1 MIAGILR
8 GVLLRFASE
17 YLSNIDISKLSLW
30 SGHVS
35 LQNVNLNSSAITNSL
50 NLPYLRLESGK
61 IALLELSLPW
71 TSLSTKKVQIVLRQV
86 DIELALT
93 DNLINLNKPPAVSE
107 SEETFL
113 SKILANITV
122 IVQDLT
128 VKIRMS
134 EEAEYIAC
142 MVVKELQVTTTNP
155 QWQEEFMNPF
165 TQLPNGIGLKINR
178 LIEVEG
184 LSFRVISGKR
194 EEYISEVIVS
204 HKFEQEKCGGCP
216 LCFGFKNSSYYS
228 LFNVKNLAL
237 KVFWLSGMEQTT
249 SIGKAGFIEFVNISN
264 SSDIFIQIMSN
275 VNIKCNL
282 VHDQML
288 IRDLYTAQEK
298 FETPEIRP
306 IEVHEASSWLSWG
319 KSMLVTPLSCSPSL
333 SQSRIRNKI
342 ISKESKLSYS
352 LPSFILKLRIHNF
365 QHLKTFKYVFSGEN
379 ASFESEVNSSESS
392 ENTIIRIYDNKSNG
406 SIRNFTLSCY
416 EKQDCSIFSI
426 SLITFTRLNNTLDF
440 KLENI
445 ASKSIKRG
453 QKVSV
458 DGLTLN
464 KITGNLTLTDPVH
477 IKFQTHPVSLDMK
490 LEDLNQF
497 NQALFELQTFVYRIQ
512 NPVVKSGSA
521 QLPEIFY
528 KKSQKNDESYIE
540 ELKSHAG
547 ELMGKL
553 EQKTQECEQLRK
565 RLMEVAGNTGIA
577 GILNI
582 NTEDILCISSKAR
595 INESEVSL
603 VLTRDLVYVMTKEG
617 RIINKNLTKDLA
629 RLEEKGSNELSIYLS
644 SGKYIRSSMDNRT
657 EFVNAIKE
665 LFVVS

>member
-35 LQNVNLNSSAITNSL
+35 LQNVNLNASAITNSL

-61 IALLELSLPW
+61 IALLELALPW
-71 TSLSTKKVQIVLRQV
+71 TSLSTKKVKIVLRQV
-86 DIELALT
+86 EVEVALT

-113 SKILANITV
+113 SKILANMTV
-122 IVQDLT
+122 IVQDLVIK
-128 VKIRMS
+128 VKMS

-142 MVVKELQVTTTNP
+142 IVVKELQVTTTNP
-155 QWQEEFMNPF
+155 QWQEEFINPF
-165 TQLPNGIGLKINR
+165 TQMPNGIGLKIYR
-178 LIEVEG
+178 LVEVEG

-194 EEYISEVIVS
+194 EEYLSEFIVS

-228 LFNVKNLAL
+228 LFNVSNLAL
-237 KVFWLSGMEQTT
+237 KVFWLSSIEHTT
-249 SIGKAGFIEFVNISN
+249 NIGKAGFVEFINISN

-288 IRDLYTAQEK
+288 VRDLFTALDK
-298 FETPEIRP
+298 FEVPEIRP
-306 IEVHEASSWLSWG
+306 IEVQESSSWLSWG
-319 KSMLVTPLSCSPSL
+319 KSVLVSPLSCSPSL
-333 SQSRIRNKI
+333 NQSRIRNKI
-342 ISKESKLSYS
+342 TSKEMKLSYS

-379 ASFESEVNSSESS
+379 AAMECAVNSSESS
-392 ENTIIRIYDNKSNG
+392 ENTIIRIFENKSSG

-426 SLITFTRLNNTLDF
+426 SSIVFTRLNNTLDTT
-440 KLENI
+440 LETI
-445 ASKSIKRG
+445 SSKSIKKG

-458 DGLTLN
+458 DGININ
-464 KITGNLTLTDPVH
+464 KITGTINLAEPIH
-477 IKFQTHPVSLDMK
+477 MKFQTLPVSLDMN
-490 LEDLNQF
+490 LDDLNQF
-497 NQALFELQTFVYRIQ
+497 NQAVFELQTFIYRIRDPIMK
-512 NPVVKSGSA
+512 NNFA
-521 QLPEIFY
+521 ALPENLQ
-528 KKSQKNDESYIE
+528 KKSSKNCDDSYME
-540 ELKSHAG
+540 ELKSHMA
-547 ELMGKL
+547 ELASKL
-553 EQKTQECEQLRK
+553 ESKSQECEQLRK
-565 RLMEVAGNTGIA
+565 RLLEVAGNTGIA

-582 NTEDILCISSKAR
+582 NTEDILCVSQKAK
-595 INESEVSL
+595 INEIEVSL
-603 VLTRDLVYVMTKEG
+603 VLTKDLVYVMTKEG
-617 RIINKNLTKDLA
+617 RIINKNSTKDMLS
-629 RLEEKGSNELSIYLS
+629 LEEKGVNELSIHLN
-644 SGKYIRSSMDNRT
+644 SGKYIRSSIENRT
-657 EFVNAIKE
+657 EFVKAIKE
-665 LFVVS
+665 LFVS